1 MNNIYQEIIHG
12 VFFIS
17 PKFAALYSPGV
28 VSILKNEEKKSEEN
42 GAYKPSSESEMSVF
56 DSYHKN
62 QANFLY
68 TKKFFENVTLLVPSA
83 SGGFHKEKGFDGLNS
98 VPEGSTAVITISGP
112 ITKYDQ
118 PCGPDG
124 MKTVARMSHD
134 VLSNPNISQLIYQIE
149 SPGGS
154 VYASQYMH
162 GEIHR
167 MKAQYSKPI
176 IAYVEDLCAS
186 GGMYIASACDEVYAN
201 SENASIG
208 SIGTMI
214 TLWDQSKYLEKEG
227 IRLIELYAT
236 ASTDK
241 NKVYRDAL
249 SGKPEELIEELDIHN
264 QAFINAIVT
273 GRPKS
278 ATHIK
283 FWETGKV
290 FFAKDAFGMG
300 LIDGIEPTI
309 EDLIFKKQ

>member
-1 MNNIYQEIIHG
+1 MSKLYQEISHG

-62 QANFLY
+62 QANFHY
-68 TKKFFENVTLLVPSA
+68 TQKFFNNVTLLVPSA

-98 VPEGSTAVITISGP
+98 VPEGSTAVVTISGA

-154 VYASQYMH
+154 VYASQFMH

-201 SENASIG
+201 TENASIG

-214 TLWDQSKYLEKEG
+214 TLWDQRKYLEKEG
-227 IRLIELYAT
+227 ISLIDLYAT
-236 ASTDK
+236 LSTDK
-241 NKVYRDAL
+241 NKVYKDAL
-249 SGKPEELIEELDIHN
+249 EGNPEALIAELDTHN
-264 QAFINAIVT
+264 QTFINAVEN
-273 GRPKS
+273 GRPASVQHKK
-278 ATHIK
+278 T
-283 FWETGKV
+283 WETGRV
-290 FFAKDAFGMG
+290 FFAKDAIRIG

-309 EDLIFKKQ
+309 EDLIFNIQ